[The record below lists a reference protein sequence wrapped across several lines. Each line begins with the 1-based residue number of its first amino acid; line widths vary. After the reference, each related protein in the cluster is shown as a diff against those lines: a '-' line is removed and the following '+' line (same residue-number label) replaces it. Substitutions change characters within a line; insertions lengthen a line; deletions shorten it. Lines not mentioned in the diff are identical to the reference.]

1 MSSIYGG
8 EQVHATIT
16 TDGTK
21 AYFTPDA
28 PKFFSNT
35 DQLLDY
41 IRERCG
47 NDVVSCID
55 VDNDVQVSLRELTDR
70 TDYCNA
76 LEILHTFDFNK
87 SVFTETE
94 MEKLRELALTFEMI
108 CSFLDDIINL

>member
-1 MSSIYGG
+1 MRSIYGG
-8 EQVHATIT
+8 ETAHVVIA
-16 TDGTK
+16 TDGIKT
-21 AYFTPDA
+21 YFTPDGA
-28 PKFFSNT
+28 KFFSNT
-35 DQLLDY
+35 EQLLDY

-47 NDVVSCID
+47 EDVVSCIN

-70 TDYCNA
+70 TDYYNA
-76 LEILHTFDFNK
+76 LKILHTFDFNK